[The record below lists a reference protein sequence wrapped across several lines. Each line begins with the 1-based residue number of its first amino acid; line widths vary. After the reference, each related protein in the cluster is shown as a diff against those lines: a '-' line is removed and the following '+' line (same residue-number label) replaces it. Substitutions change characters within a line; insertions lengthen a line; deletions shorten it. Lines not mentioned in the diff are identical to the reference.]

1 MKTPNFLLAGLLACI
16 GIFSGLSVANAV
28 TIGQSV
34 EPSTG
39 QLQAESG
46 MTERMSVNI
55 QDAKVYGDWLFNG
68 DFADQSFKGFNP
80 NYQIAIGDKVRVQ
93 IWGGTSL
100 DAIFEVDKQGNIFIP
115 KVGPVSVSG
124 VKNSGLNQVVLNK
137 VKQVFQSN
145 VHIYATLE
153 SAQPVKVYVTGG
165 VKQPGLYAGL
175 SSDSILYFLDK
186 AQGIDPDS
194 GSYLDIRL
202 IRHGEVTNQF
212 NLYQFLSQGAIQ
224 PHQVQDG
231 DTLFVA
237 ARHQFI
243 KVEGLA
249 SKNVEVEFTGN
260 YKTVADISELVAP
273 FPEVTHV
280 RIYHN
285 SGTDQFVDYLNI
297 EDAADAEL
305 VSGDKLVYVAD
316 KKQRSISVR
325 VEGEHESER
334 EYVLPHG
341 STLNT
346 LIEQIE
352 LNNLSD
358 LSAIQLF
365 RKSVQ
370 SRQKEML
377 NSSLQSLESSVL
389 TARSSTQEAA
399 ALRAKEAE
407 LILQWVERAKNIQP
421 RGQVILTNPDVF
433 ADIHLEQDDIIK
445 IPSKSSLVL
454 VHGEV
459 VFPSAITHEAKSSA
473 IDYINSAG
481 GFTQSEDSTY
491 VIVMHK
497 NGQFDKYLAEDTRE
511 LKRAKIV
518 GGDEIFVLPKVDTKY
533 LQFSK
538 DITQI
543 IYQIAVS
550 AAVVLGL

>member
-1 MKTPNFLLAGLLACI
+1 MKQIISALIKTIAISSLFVNLAYAVSAQPQSPAPKQEAAELKPFNI
-16 GIFSGLSVANAV
+16 KANQ
-28 TIGQSV
+28 QS
-34 EPSTG
+34 
-39 QLQAESG
+39 Q
-46 MTERMSVNI
+46 
-55 QDAKVYGDWLFNG
+55 VYGDWLFNG
-68 DFADQSFKGFNP
+68 EFANQSFKGFNP

-100 DAIFEVDKQGNIFIP
+100 DAVFSVDKQGNIFVP
-115 KVGPVSVSG
+115 KVGPIKVNG
-124 VKNSGLNQVVLNK
+124 VKNNQLNQVVLNE
-137 VKQVFQSN
+137 VKQIFQSN
-145 VHIYATLE
+145 VHVYATLE

-165 VKQPGLYAGL
+165 VTQPGLYAGL

-186 AQGIDPDS
+186 AQGIDANS

-202 IRHGEVTNQF
+202 IRQGSVVQTF
-212 NLYQFLSQGAIQ
+212 NLYQFLSQGEIAA
-224 PHQVQDG
+224 HQVQDG

-237 ARHQFI
+237 ARHNFVQ
-243 KVEGLA
+243 VEGLA
-249 SKNVEVEFTGN
+249 SKTLDVEFIEPSQS
-260 YKTVADISELVAP
+260 VEQISQLVSP
-273 FPEVTHV
+273 FPQVTHV
-280 RIYHN
+280 RIYRN
-285 SGTDQFVDYLNI
+285 SGTEQFVDYYSLEKANK
-297 EDAADAEL
+297 AQL
-305 VSGDKLVYVAD
+305 VSGDKVVFVSD
-316 KKQRSISVR
+316 KIQRSISVR

-341 STLNT
+341 ATLQT
-346 LIEQIE
+346 LLAQIE
-352 LNNLSD
+352 LNHLSD
-358 LSAIQLF
+358 LSGVQLF

-370 SRQKEML
+370 NRQKEML
-377 NSSLQSLESSVL
+377 QTSLQSLESSVL

-407 LILQWVERAKNIQP
+407 LILQWVERAKHIKP

-433 ADIHLEQDDIIK
+433 DDIHLEQGDIVK
-445 IPSKSSLVL
+445 IPSKSPLVL

-459 VFPSAITHEAKSSA
+459 VFPSAITHENKSSV

-481 GFTQSEDSTY
+481 GYTQSEDSTY

-497 NGQFDKYLAEDTRE
+497 NGQFDKYLAEDTSA